1 MPASAFLQAYFACRN
16 LSVTEMGGG
25 TFNCGAERQYPAE
38 WTAVLIR
45 NICGVE
51 RALESSRS

>member
-1 MPASAFLQAYFACRN
+1 MPASAFLQAYFACRS
-16 LSVTEMGGG
+16 LSVTGMGGG
-25 TFNCGAERQYPAE
+25 TFNCGAERQYPAGVM
-38 WTAVLIR
+38 TVLIR